1 MSNKRP
7 NKEAMVRV
15 PETLRRVKNIIGVFS
30 AKGGVGKSEISL
42 NLALSLA
49 NKGYAVGLLDA
60 DIYGPSQPVLLE
72 ASSEEID
79 VKDNKLLVPLN
90 KKGIKFVSM
99 GLIARGQKPVIWRG
113 PMVSGAVMQLMSQT
127 DWQELDYLIIDT
139 PPGTGDVQLTLLQRL
154 PLNGALVVTTPQE
167 VSISDTRKGIEM
179 IKKLELPILGLIE
192 NMSFFQPSDSKKK
205 YFIFGKG
212 GGQNLAK
219 EYGLELLSEIPLLEK
234 KEFVILYELSD
245 YKLIFDSI
253 AKKVIKNME
262 IIKKSVSQIIPQ
274 KKV

>member
-30 AKGGVGKSEISL
+30 AKGGVGKSEVSL

-49 NKGYAVGLLDA
+49 DKGYAVGLLDA
-60 DIYGPSQPVLLE
+60 DIYGPSQPVLLK

-79 VKDNKLLVPLN
+79 VKDNKLLIPLN

-167 VSISDTRKGIEM
+167 VSTSDTRKGIEM
-179 IKKLELPILGLIE
+179 IKRLELPIIGLVE

-245 YKLIFDSI
+245 YKLIFDSM

-262 IIKKSVSQIIPQ
+262 IIKKSVNQIIPQ

>member
-49 NKGYAVGLLDA
+49 DKGYAVGLLDA
-60 DIYGPSQPVLLE
+60 DIYGPSQPVLLK

-79 VKDNKLLVPLN
+79 VKDNKLLIPLN

-179 IKKLELPILGLIE
+179 IKRLELPILGLIE